1 MYSLVI
7 FDLDDTLAE
16 SKSQLQPD
24 MADTLRRLLEKTK
37 VAIISGGKYEQ
48 FIKQVTSQLS
58 STARLD
64 QLFLFPTCGASYYNF
79 QSGEWKNVYEER
91 LESEDV
97 KKIFTALVE
106 AQKEAGVI
114 TEQPFYGEQIEDRGT
129 QVSWSALG
137 QQCPPPIKAT
147 WDPDQ
152 KKRLS
157 MLPFLQVKLPDF
169 EVRVGGATTI
179 DVTRKGIDKKYGIY
193 QMEKYLHVPLSEML
207 FIGDAIFPGGNDYA
221 AVEAG
226 IDYRK
231 TTGPE
236 MTLELINELIEKN
249 QVK

>member
-1 MYSLVI
+1 MYSLII

-16 SKSQLQPD
+16 SKSQIKPD
-24 MADTLRRLLEKTK
+24 MADNLSRLLEKTK
-37 VAIISGGKYEQ
+37 VAIISGWKYEQ
-48 FIKQVTSQLS
+48 FIKQVISQLPS
-58 STARLD
+58 HAHKENLY
-64 QLFLFPTCGASYYNF
+64 LFPTCWASYYHF
-79 QSGEWKNVYEER
+79 QNNKWKNVYEER
-91 LESEDV
+91 LKLEWV
-97 KKIFTALVE
+97 KKIFQALKD
-106 AQKEAGVI
+106 AQKAAGVI
-114 TEQPFYGEQIEDRGT
+114 TEWPFYGEQIEDRGT

-157 MLPFLQVKLPDF
+157 MLLYLQKTLPEF
-169 EVRVGGATTI
+169 EARVGGATTI

-193 QMEKYLHVPLSEML
+193 QMEKYLHVPLDQML

-231 TTGPE
+231 TTDPK
-236 MTLELINELIEKN
+236 MTFDLINDLIEN
-249 QVK
+249 NEVK